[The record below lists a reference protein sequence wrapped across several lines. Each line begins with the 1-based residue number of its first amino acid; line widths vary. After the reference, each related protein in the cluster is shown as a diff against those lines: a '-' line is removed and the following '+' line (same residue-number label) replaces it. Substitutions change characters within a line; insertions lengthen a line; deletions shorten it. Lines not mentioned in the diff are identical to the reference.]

1 MRLVTYRDSE
11 GIHIGALKDSVVV
24 LLDVIAPNML
34 TLIDGGDEAL
44 MAARDML
51 ERAEVTKSVNDVQLL
66 APIPRP
72 RQNVVCIGM
81 NYVAHAVESNKARG
95 LEPKLPE
102 YPVFFTKAPNTVCA
116 LDDEIPLDPRVTQQM
131 DYEVELAY
139 IIGRGGKNISRNDAL
154 SHVFGYTIV
163 NDISARDLQMKHQQF
178 YKSKSLERSCPMG
191 PCIVT
196 ADEIPDPGVLGIRL
210 RLNGE
215 VRQESTTGDLI
226 FDIPATI
233 ESLSS
238 GAEIEAGMI
247 VSTGTPSGVG
257 MGRIPPE
264 YLRVGDVMEAEV
276 EGIGVL
282 RNRIVAAQ

>member
-226 FDIPATI
+226 FDISATI

-257 MGRIPPE
+257 MGRTPPE

>member
-11 GIHIGALKDSVVV
+11 GTHIGALKDSVVV
-24 LLDVIAPNML
+24 SLDSIAPDML
-34 TLIDGGDEAL
+34 TFIDRGSEAL
-44 MAARDML
+44 TAARDAL
-51 ERAEVTKSVNDVQLL
+51 EQAKVTTPLNDIQLL

-81 NYVAHAVESNKARG
+81 NYVAHAIESNKARG

-116 LDDEIPLDPRVTQQM
+116 LDDEIPLDPRVTEQM
-131 DYEVELAY
+131 DYEVELAF
-139 IIGRGGKNISRNDAL
+139 IVGRGGKNISRNDAL

-163 NDISARDLQMKHQQF
+163 NDISARDLQIKHQQF

-191 PCIVT
+191 PYIVT
-196 ADEIPDPGVLGIRL
+196 ADEIPDPAALNICL

-215 VRQESTTGDLI
+215 TRQESTTGDLI
-226 FDIPATI
+226 FNIPATI
-233 ESLSS
+233 ESLSF
-238 GAEIEAGMI
+238 GAVLEAGTI

-257 MGRIPPE
+257 MGRTPPE
-264 YLRVGDVMEAEV
+264 YLRAGDMMEAEI
-276 EGIGVL
+276 EGIGIL
-282 RNRIVAAQ
+282 RNRIVAAK